1 MLIITHMTSF
11 QPQGAP
17 ASVRIYERASLA
29 SGQPVARRSFFKSST
44 VKFFFNRGT
53 TAVLVLAASDV
64 DKTNQSYYGD
74 TALHYLACDG
84 SNECTVPLSEQSLPN
99 R

>member
-1 MLIITHMTSF
+1 
-11 QPQGAP
+11 
-17 ASVRIYERASLA
+17 VA
-29 SGQPVARRSFFKSST
+29 SGQPVARRSFFKSSS

-53 TAVLVLAASDV
+53 TAVVVLAASDV

-84 SNECTVPLSEQSLPN
+84 SNECTVPLSESCSRKVASFLECDMVGLLSGLQRRWYLLVLA
-99 R
+99 